1 MGPLRGNMW
10 HRDVNEGLW
19 LAFVKT
25 VKFLHAKGH
34 AAALTPADEN
44 VPLFWGGNVMIWI
57 KIVRLAVNSY
67 RQRRR
72 LIWPFQGI
80 VIFRPCDAT
89 TAQRGRGPLRLPPC
103 NLSWVL
109 PSTVRESQPIGQIP
123 MYLQSSRLWPPNN
136 KGRTVAAQVLLR
148 APGAAGKGLCCFAP
162 SGWLLHTHSPAWLR
176 CRRSHWSKA
185 NMIAV
190 NAVYRTRYNS
200 RTREWSSA
208 GASCWK
214 LLCTKLVSTCTFFF
228 FWVFVPMRQCRENK
242 ESFCI
247 LKIQDTET
255 FLRHECVLIYLK
267 TGSVLAAIQ
276 VHLYIYVASGIF
288 VKSRIPVSGRK
299 TLTSGMML

>member
-1 MGPLRGNMW
+1 MDKVQRGPLRGNMW
-10 HRDVNEGLW
+10 HRAVNEGLW

-25 VKFLHAKGH
+25 RWSSYMLKVML
-34 AAALTPADEN
+34 
-44 VPLFWGGNVMIWI
+44 PLRHPQMKTFHFFGGGNVMIWI

-67 RQRRR
+67 HQRRR

-89 TAQRGRGPLRLPPC
+89 TAQRGRGPHRLPPC

-123 MYLQSSRLWPPNN
+123 MYLQSSRLWRRNN

-162 SGWLLHTHSPAWLR
+162 SAWLLHTHSPAWLR
-176 CRRSHWSKA
+176 CRSSHWSKA

-190 NAVYRTRYNS
+190 NAAYRTRYNS

-214 LLCTKLVSTCTFFF
+214 LHCTKLVSTCTFFF
-228 FWVFVPMRQCRENK
+228 FLVFVPMRQCREK
-242 ESFCI
+242 E
-247 LKIQDTET
+247 EN
-255 FLRHECVLIYLK
+255 FLWH
-267 TGSVLAAIQ
+267 
-276 VHLYIYVASGIF
+276 VAGI
-288 VKSRIPVSGRK
+288 
-299 TLTSGMML
+299 